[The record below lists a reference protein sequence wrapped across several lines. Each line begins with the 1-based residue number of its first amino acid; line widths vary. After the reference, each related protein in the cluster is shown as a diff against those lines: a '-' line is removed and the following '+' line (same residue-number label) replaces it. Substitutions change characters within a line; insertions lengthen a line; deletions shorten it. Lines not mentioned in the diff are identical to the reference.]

1 MAILEVEHIEKHFGE
16 IKVLNDISFSMEQG
30 QARPLSVPPDPERQ
44 PFCDA

>member
-30 QARPLSVPPDPERQ
+30 DVYKRQ
-44 PFCDA
+44 VQT